1 MQGTQYAEVYLDQ
14 VINSQFNC
22 MNWPSKIRHCISIFG
37 FFMKND
43 QLRHLAQTQAPIN
56 NIDQQYTAVLMIICN
71 LCVQLRIALY

>member
-1 MQGTQYAEVYLDQ
+1 
-14 VINSQFNC
+14 
-22 MNWPSKIRHCISIFG
+22 
-37 FFMKND
+37 MKND